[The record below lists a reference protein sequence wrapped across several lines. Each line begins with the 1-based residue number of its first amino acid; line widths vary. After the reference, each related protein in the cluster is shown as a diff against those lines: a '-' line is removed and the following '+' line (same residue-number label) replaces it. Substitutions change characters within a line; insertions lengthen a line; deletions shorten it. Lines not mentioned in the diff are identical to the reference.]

1 MIDLFNRQV
10 AGCSV
15 RGNMMSNIVI
25 DALRIAKFKNRLS
38 KLVGTLF
45 LSNQSS
51 Q

>member
-15 RGNMMSNIVI
+15 RGYMMSNIVI
-25 DALRIAKFKNRLS
+25 DALRIAKFKNRLG
-38 KLVGTLF
+38 KRRRDAV
-45 LSNQSS
+45 S